1 MSPHTLLPLRWV
13 GSVGELALKV
23 TQELNI
29 STNSKTVLF
38 FMFAWLIISKK
49 YKLQIDFISDRSLS
63 DEL

>member
-1 MSPHTLLPLRWV
+1 MGGV
-13 GSVGELALKV
+13 GGGASFNSFIRNNKKV

-38 FMFAWLIISKK
+38 FMFAWLVISQK